1 MNLCS
6 DQRETLR
13 TQVGKI
19 YAHVK
24 PVWKSMR
31 ITDPE
36 WIHLCEIL
44 EEMERVLADAA
55 QKNPVLASSSSKRGT
70 LPL

>member
-24 PVWKSMR
+24 PVWKNKR
-31 ITDPE
+31 ITNPE
-36 WIHLCEIL
+36 WVHLCKIL
-44 EEMERVLADAA
+44 KEMECVLSDAA
-55 QKNPVLASSSSKRGT
+55 VKEKIDPQSNQ
-70 LPL
+70 

>member
-6 DQRETLR
+6 DQREALR

-24 PVWKSMR
+24 PIWKNKR

-36 WIHLCEIL
+36 WVHLRKILKEIKSIL
-44 EEMERVLADAA
+44 SDAA
-55 QKNPVLASSSSKRGT
+55 VKEKIDPQSNQ
-70 LPL
+70 

>member
-6 DQRETLR
+6 DQREVLR

-24 PVWKSMR
+24 PIWKNKR
-31 ITDPE
+31 VTDPE
-36 WIHLCEIL
+36 WVRLCKVL
-44 EEMERVLADAA
+44 KEMECVLAEVAVKEKTDS
-55 QKNPVLASSSSKRGT
+55 QSSQ
-70 LPL
+70 